1 MTHPSA
7 TAPTTPA
14 SPHAPQVLADLANA
28 LQGNVQVLMAGNLV
42 VALVAGWMF
51 RDAAPPRAGWR
62 AENLPPSMRPDPD
75 AWDGKCSVVLF

>member
-1 MTHPSA
+1 MVET
-7 TAPTTPA
+7 
-14 SPHAPQVLADLANA
+14 VLSELELCGIELGGIELRAID
-28 LQGNVQVLMAGNLV
+28 
-42 VALVAGWMF
+42 F